1 MNCLNVDFKIDGI
14 EKAAGEF
21 SDEFITHLFDNNEVV
36 VNQTYRARMFLK
48 FLNEVYK
55 RHKNDYGKKS
65 EVDMTVKFVN
75 HPKIG
80 AMFLVKIG
88 DYTYGLCP
96 TRPVEE

>member
-48 FLNEVYK
+48 FIK
-55 RHKNDYGKKS
+55 TATKS
-65 EVDMTVKFVN
+65 SFYAYSINSVRRF
-75 HPKIG
+75 
-80 AMFLVKIG
+80 
-88 DYTYGLCP
+88 CW
-96 TRPVEE
+96 

>member
-21 SDEFITHLFDNNEVV
+21 SDEFVTHLFDNNEVV
-36 VNQTYRARMFLK
+36 VNQTYRARTFLK

>member
-48 FLNEVYK
+48 FVNEVYK
-55 RHKNDYGKKS
+55 IHKNDYGKKS

-80 AMFLVKIG
+80 VMFLVKIG